1 MKAFGSYSEYY
12 DLLYADKDYRGEV
25 SFVEGLIEKYAP
37 AAKTILDLG
46 CGTGRHAICL
56 AEKYSITGVD
66 KSEDMLKKAR
76 AIRDS
81 GEGRADSLDFH
92 HGDIRSFRLN
102 KRFDTV
108 ISLFHVMSYQTTDDD
123 LAAAFETARIHLNP
137 GGVFIFD
144 CWYGPAV
151 LTDRPVVRTKRLEND
166 RIELVRTAEPVMHPN
181 QNIVSV
187 KYKVEVRDK
196 GSTKVEEIIETHKMR
211 YWFMPEIV
219 SKLRNDGFELLE
231 TGEWMTGKKPGFESW
246 SVYFVAANKETVN
259 DCSRADGG

>member
-12 DLLYADKDYRGEV
+12 DLLYVDKDYLGEV
-25 SFVEGLIEKYAP
+25 SFVEDLIEKYAP
-37 AAKTILDLG
+37 GAKTILDLG
-46 CGTGRHAICL
+46 CGTGRHALYL
-56 AEKYSITGVD
+56 AEKYSMTGVD
-66 KSEDMLKKAR
+66 QSEDMLKKAR
-76 AIRDS
+76 AIRDA
-81 GEGRADSLDFH
+81 GEGRTSSLDFH

-102 KRFDTV
+102 KQFDTV

-123 LAAAFETARIHLNP
+123 LAAAFRTARIHLKP

-166 RIELVRTAEPVMHPN
+166 RIELVRTAEPVLYPN
-181 QNIVSV
+181 ENTVAV
-187 KYKVEVRDK
+187 KYRMEVREK

-219 SKLRNDGFELLE
+219 SKLRNGGFEVFE
-231 TGEWMTGKKPGFESW
+231 TGEWMTRKQPGFESW
-246 SVYFVAANKETVN
+246 SVYFVAENTESGN
-259 DCSRADGG
+259 G